1 MPVRKDLHIRIGTR
15 RSPLA
20 LAQTN
25 YVIGLIKAK
34 HPDIEFSLHPIQ
46 TMADKDRVSEFHQFG
61 VIGVFSNEHEQQ
73 LVSREVD
80 FVVHSLKDLPT
91 TLREGLTLGCVPGRE
106 DPRDAL
112 CGATLSNLRQGA
124 RVGTG
129 SLRRRAQMLALR
141 PDVEI
146 VPIRGNVG
154 PRLRKIEGEDGL
166 DAVILAEAGL
176 QRLGLGQASSEVLDP
191 LAFPYAVG
199 QGALGLETCTDTPE
213 ILALIRE
220 IEDTGA
226 RAEVDAERAMMH
238 DLGAGCSLPVGVH
251 TVRDG
256 EKLTMFSQ
264 ISALDGERTIVSQIE
279 GRIDAAEA
287 LGLAAAADLKSKGG
301 MEILES
307 SYRTF
312 CAHFRLTRG

>member
-1 MPVRKDLHIRIGTR
+1 MHVRIGTR

-34 HPDIEFSLHPIQ
+34 HPEIEFSLHPIA

-91 TLREGLTLGCVPGRE
+91 TLREGLTLASVPGRE

-112 CGATLSNLRQGA
+112 CGATLATLRQGA

-129 SLRRRAQMLALR
+129 SLRRRAQILALR
-141 PDVEI
+141 RDVEV

-154 PRLRKIEGEDGL
+154 PRLKKIEGEGAL

-176 QRLGLGQASSEVLDP
+176 QRLGLTDAASEVLDP
-191 LAFPYAVG
+191 IKFPYAVS
-199 QGALGLETCTDTPE
+199 QGALGIEARSDDAVTLS
-213 ILALIRE
+213 LVKE
-220 IEDTGA
+220 IEDAPA
-226 RAEVDAERAMMH
+226 RAEIDAERAMMH

-251 TVRDG
+251 TVRSG
-256 EKLTMFSQ
+256 KALKLYAQ
-264 ISALDGERTIVSQIE
+264 ISALDGEKTIVAEAEGTIE
-279 GRIDAAEA
+279 AAEA
-287 LGLAAAADLKSKGG
+287 VGLAVAAELKARGG
-301 MEILES
+301 MDILES